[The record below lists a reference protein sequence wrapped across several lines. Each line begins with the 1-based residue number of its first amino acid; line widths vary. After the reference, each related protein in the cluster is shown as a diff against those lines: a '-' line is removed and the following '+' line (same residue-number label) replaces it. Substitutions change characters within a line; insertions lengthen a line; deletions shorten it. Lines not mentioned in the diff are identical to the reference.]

1 LKQLPSS
8 LLRWLRSFIP
18 GSLHVTRRESL
29 RACLGALFGIALTG
43 FITTWAVGLSSDLPL
58 LIAPM
63 GASAVLLFATPASPL
78 AQPWSLIGGN
88 LISALVGVTCGL
100 WINDL
105 VIASAVAV
113 SLAIALMLAL
123 RCLHPPSG
131 AVALT
136 AVLGGPAIHA
146 AGYHFVLDPVL
157 LNSAALLACALVYH
171 GVTRHRYPHA
181 HAKIPATTPAIGV
194 LRREDMR
201 QALEQVLDERD
212 ELLDIDTE
220 DLQAIIEETLE
231 RTRHLQI
238 VDSQTKAA

>member
-1 LKQLPSS
+1 MKQLPLHP
-8 LLRWLRSFIP
+8 LLRWMRGFVP

-43 FITTWAVGLSSDLPL
+43 ILTTWAVGLGSDLPL

-63 GASAVLLFATPASPL
+63 GASAVLLFAAPASPL
-78 AQPWSLIGGN
+78 AQPWALIGGK
-88 LISALVGVTCGL
+88 LIAGLVGVTCSL
-100 WINDL
+100 FIPHL
-105 VIASAVAV
+105 VLACAVAV
-113 SLAIALMLAL
+113 GVSIGLMLAL

-146 AGYHFVLDPVL
+146 AGYGFVLDPVL

-171 GVTRHRYPHA
+171 ALTRHRYPHV
-181 HAKIPATTPAIGV
+181 HARPAGP
-194 LRREDMR
+194 LRRDDLR
-201 QALEQVLDERD
+201 QALEQVLTERD

-220 DLQAIIEETLE
+220 DLQDILEQTLA
-231 RTRHLQI
+231 RTRHAHLLEP
-238 VDSQTKAA
+238 VPKAA